1 MRSLTSRLKR
11 EYVIF
16 IKPMIKKSCYR
27 LLLFLFCLCLASCG
41 TIFKVYNGGSERFDL
56 ASRLKVFS
64 ADKKWSNKKDLKV
77 FWTKEAIPY
86 IKAQTDEDLFYAS
99 GVVQAHLRGAQLE
112 MFRLLSR
119 GRFSEAVGKRALPMD
134 IFLRTV
140 DIGRVSDEII
150 ARWSDETRLYA
161 NAFVRGLNDYNQN
174 QDKMPLDVQLMG
186 FDEIKPWT
194 LEDLVYVHR
203 LMGLDINWQVWTE
216 FIKVYREKNYQDF
229 KFFWKTWV
237 EKFFNSS
244 LIPKRFSFES
254 LGIINQVTE
263 AGSNAFVL
271 SGKKTYSGKPIV
283 AGDPHLGINLPSYWL
298 FMGMESPSF
307 KVFGVGIPSFP
318 LPAMGRTK
326 HIAWTGTNMWGVS
339 SFLYKL
345 SSQELKTAV
354 QRKEIFSPRF
364 TKKKVEVIVT
374 DTDYGPL
381 VSDTKFLKSKDPLA
395 LKWVGHRPSLEFE
408 ALVKATKAKDVF
420 EFKKALKD
428 FSVVAIN
435 YVVADK
441 KGNISKVH
449 AAHLPVLKN
458 HKKAFVQEP
467 SNKIIKYQTVM
478 DLPEKLNPK
487 RGFVVS
493 ANEYNEEAEYSLCWF
508 CSTSD
513 RANRISDLLNKGKVD
528 ISRIKKIQVDI
539 YSKEAQEIV
548 EFFQKEWKRFN
559 LKEKRNF
566 KLLKKWNFEYS
577 VEARQ
582 PYLYEEL
589 IRRFGEQIYTKAGLE
604 REDVEPLFQNL
615 IWKKAVV
622 QWYKNL
628 HESDQKYVLQRTQ
641 KIFDRL
647 SPKKWGKVHKIEAAH
662 PLSNVPV
669 LGDSYR
675 YYRAGYPGSSNTVF
689 KASHGYSGDYKVTFG
704 ANLRVIFDMKDED
717 ENYAVLLGGQDG
729 FLGSKT
735 FADQIP
741 KWIEGSYYKVPFR
754 TSTIEKQSVKTTTL
768 KAK

>member
-1 MRSLTSRLKR
+1 L
-11 EYVIF
+11 F
-16 IKPMIKKSCYR
+16 I
-27 LLLFLFCLCLASCG
+27 LCLSLASCG
-41 TIFKVYNGGSERFDL
+41 TVFKVYNGGRERLDL
-56 ASRLKVFS
+56 SDRLKVFS
-64 ADKKWSNKKDLKV
+64 PEKKWSNQKDIQV
-77 FWTKEAIPY
+77 FWTKESIPY

-119 GRFSEAVGKRALPMD
+119 GRFSEAVGSRALPMD
-134 IFLRTV
+134 TFLRTV

-150 ARWSDETRLYA
+150 ARWSDETRLFA
-161 NAFVRGLNDYNQN
+161 KAFVRGLNDYNKN
-174 QDKMPLDVQLMG
+174 QDKLPLDIQLMG

-203 LMGLDINWQVWTE
+203 LMGLDINWQVWME
-216 FIKVYREKNYQDF
+216 FIKVYREKKYQDF
-229 KFFWKTWV
+229 NFFWKTWV

-244 LIPKRFSFES
+244 LIPKRFSFNS
-254 LGIINQVTE
+254 LGIINNVTE
-263 AGSNAFVL
+263 AGSNAFAL
-271 SGKKTYSGKPIV
+271 SGDKTYSGKAIV

-298 FMGMESPSF
+298 FMGLESPSF

-318 LPAMGRTK
+318 LPAMGRTRD
-326 HIAWTGTNMWGVS
+326 IAWTGTNMWGVS

-345 SSQELKTAV
+345 SDQELKTSV
-354 QRKEIFSPRF
+354 QRKEVFKPRF
-364 TKKKVEVIVT
+364 TSKTVEITVT
-374 DTDYGPL
+374 DTDYGPI
-381 VSDTKFLKSKDPLA
+381 VSDTTFLKSNDPLA
-395 LKWVGHRPSLEFE
+395 LKWAGHRPSLELE
-408 ALVKATKAKDVF
+408 ALLNVTRSKDVF

-449 AAHLPVLKN
+449 AAHLPVLTD
-458 HKKAFVQEP
+458 HKKAFVQDP
-467 SNKIIKYQTVM
+467 GNKIIKYQTVM
-478 DLPEKLNPK
+478 DLPERLNPK
-487 RGFVVS
+487 RGYVVS

-513 RANRISDLLNKGKVD
+513 RADRISKLLADGKVD
-528 ISRIKKIQVDI
+528 LNRVKKIHVDI
-539 YSKEAQEIV
+539 YSEEAKKIT
-548 EFFQKEWKRFN
+548 EFFQSEWKRFEFKEN
-559 LKEKRNF
+559 RNFRLLKE
-566 KLLKKWNFEYS
+566 WDFEYS
-577 VEARQ
+577 VEAKQ

-589 IRRFGEQIYTKAGLE
+589 IRRFAEQIYTKAGLDKK
-604 REDVEPLFQNL
+604 DVEPLFQNL

-628 HESDQKYVLQRTQ
+628 HPSDQKYVLT
-641 KIFDRL
+641 KTKKAFDRL
-647 SPKKWGKVHKIEAAH
+647 RPKKWGKVHQIEAAH

-689 KASHGYSGDYKVTFG
+689 KAAHGYNGDYKVTFG
-704 ANLRVIFDMKDED
+704 ANLRVIFDMRDED

-729 FLGSKT
+729 YLGSKT

-741 KWIEGSYYKVPFR
+741 TWIDGSYYKVPFR
-754 TSTIEKQSVKTTTL
+754 TKTIAEQSAQTIVL
-768 KAK
+768 EAK